1 MLLLLAL
8 FSCARKDA
16 QATDV
21 VVGPGGGDDS
31 VVATDDSTLE
41 TPPVE
46 MRGVW
51 VTRWTFSNAEQ
62 VESIM
67 AELGDN
73 GFNAVFFQVRG
84 TFDAYYDSSHE
95 PWAARL
101 AGLGTD
107 PGWDPL
113 AVAVEAGHA
122 NGLQVHA
129 YINTFPMWSG
139 TSAPSSTSIP
149 HAYEDHSDW
158 LLDGMELNS
167 SYVFADP
174 AEAGVQ
180 ARVAAVAADIEAKY
194 AVDGIHLDYVRYPGP
209 QYADADA
216 GRKAVK
222 DTVAGVQSAVDV
234 PVTAAV
240 WGIYENS
247 YGWSGVSQGNVDY
260 YQDSWAMAAE
270 GLTDALIP
278 MIYWSVKPTE
288 GERLDFRVL
297 VRDHV
302 AHKGEGALYAGIGA
316 DSLSKDE
323 VLECVRVARSEGADG
338 VVLFD
343 YTNVQAYLG
352 ELKAVFAE

>member
-8 FSCARKDA
+8 FGCARKDA
-16 QATDV
+16 QATDL
-21 VVGPGGGDDS
+21 VVGPSSDRDSPIVIDDT
-31 VVATDDSTLE
+31 APIPEL
-41 TPPVE
+41 
-46 MRGVW
+46 RGVW
-51 VTRWTFSNAEQ
+51 VTRWTFSSEEQ
-62 VESIM
+62 VRSIM
-67 AELGDN
+67 AELGEA

-84 TFDAYYDSSHE
+84 NFDAYYDSKLE
-95 PWAARL
+95 PWASRL
-101 AGLGTD
+101 GGLGTD

-113 AVAVEAGHA
+113 GVAVEAGHA

-129 YINTFPMWSG
+129 YLNTFPMWSG
-139 TSAPSSTSIP
+139 TTPPSSSSIP
-149 HAYEDHSDW
+149 HALEDHPDW

-174 AEAGVQ
+174 AETGVQ
-180 ARVAAVAADIEAKY
+180 ARVAAVAADIEERY
-194 AVDGIHLDYVRYPGP
+194 DVDGIHLDYVRYPSA
-209 QYADADA
+209 QYTTPEL
-216 GRKAVK
+216 GRAAVK
-222 DTVAGVQSAVDV
+222 DTVRGVQQAVDV

-240 WGIYENS
+240 WGIYENT

-302 AHKGEGALYAGIGA
+302 AHKGSGALYAGIGA
-316 DSLSKDE
+316 DSLGKDE
-323 VLECVRVARSEGADG
+323 VLECIRVAREEGADG
-338 VVLFD
+338 FVLFD
-343 YTNVQAYLG
+343 YTNIDDYLD
-352 ELKAVFAE
+352 ELKALMTEG

>member
-1 MLLLLAL
+1 MP
-8 FSCARKDA
+8 S
-16 QATDV
+16 TDV
-21 VVGPGGGDDS
+21 VVGPGEGDDS
-31 VVATDDSTLE
+31 AVSTDDSAVDSGTVA
-41 TPPVE
+41 PPE

-51 VTRWTFSNAEQ
+51 VTRWTYSDAADVQ
-62 VESIM
+62 DIM
-67 AELGDN
+67 KSLGDA

-84 TFDAYYDSSHE
+84 TFDAYYDSAHE
-95 PWAARL
+95 PWASRL

-139 TSAPSSTSIP
+139 TTPPSSSGIA
-149 HAYEDHSDW
+149 HAYESNPEW
-158 LLDGMELNS
+158 LLEGMTLNS

-174 AEAGVQ
+174 AQPGVQ

-194 AVDGIHLDYVRYPGP
+194 DVDGVHLDYVRYPGP
-209 QYADADA
+209 QYADAEV
-216 GRKAVK
+216 GRAAVK
-222 DTVAGVQSAVDV
+222 QTVRGVQEAIDV

-240 WGIYENS
+240 WGIYENR

-260 YQDSWAMAAE
+260 YQDSWGMASD

-288 GERLDFRVL
+288 GEKLDFRVL

-302 AHKGEGALYAGIGA
+302 ANKGAGALYAGIGA
-316 DSLSKDE
+316 DSLDKDE
-323 VLECVRVARSEGADG
+323 VFACIRVAREEGADG

-343 YTNVQAYLG
+343 YTNIDDYLP
-352 ELKAVFAE
+352 ELAEVFQEGDSVTPE